1 MPRSNRILLSCIV
14 LITILACNMPA
25 GQTPTVPPDFI
36 STITA
41 QAQLLQQ
48 PPNSQPAQ
56 SANLSTP
63 EPPIQVVFT
72 DTPAF
77 TPTITLTSSPSTAMI
92 TVSADTNCRSG
103 PGKEYD
109 NLGALLINES
119 AEVVGK
125 NTVTNYWIIKNPDR
139 DGVCWL
145 WGKYSTVNGN
155 TTDLKEVAI
164 PPTPTPSMPGAVK
177 GLSADKIC
185 FFNGI
190 NYDLA
195 GSIHWEDISNEDGYN
210 VYANGGMF
218 NVIARDVTT
227 SAIPKLQINAGGSIS
242 MSVEA
247 FNSAGKSPKRSVDI
261 VCP

>member
-1 MPRSNRILLSCIV
+1 MSRSNKILFVCIA
-14 LITILACNMPA
+14 LITILACNVPA
-25 GQTPTVPPDFI
+25 GQTPTVPPDFV

-48 PPNSQPAQ
+48 PPSNQ
-56 SANLSTP
+56 SADLSTP
-63 EPPIQVVFT
+63 LPPSIPVVFT

-77 TPTITLTSSPSTAMI
+77 TPTITLTSTSSTPTV

-109 NLGALLINES
+109 NLGALLKGET
-119 AEVVGK
+119 AELVGK
-125 NTVTNYWIIKNPDR
+125 NTGTAYWIIKNPDR
-139 DGVCWL
+139 DGICWL
-145 WGKYSTVNGN
+145 WGKYATVNGN
-155 TTDLKEVAI
+155 TDGLKEVAI

-210 VYANGGMF
+210 VYANGGLF
-218 NVIARDVTT
+218 NVTAKDVTT